1 MGSSKQLTA
10 GCAMNSNW
18 LKKNTFHY
26 SEFKDIVRL
35 VDEKTKK
42 NLRISL
48 CLPTL
53 NEEKTIAKEI
63 IIVKSELMSRYPLI
77 DEIVVIDSGSKDKTR
92 AIAREYGADVYRA
105 DDILPHLEKFKG
117 KGENLW
123 KALYITKGDIIVY
136 LDADIKNI
144 HHRFAYG
151 LIGPLLLKDKIKFV
165 KAFYDRP
172 ISIGKNK
179 IRPTGG
185 GRVTE
190 LVIRPLFSLF
200 FPELTQLLQ
209 PLSGE
214 YAGYREIFE
223 QISFPIGYGIETS
236 MNIDIYQNWG
246 LEVMAQVDLERRIH
260 RNQDTKALGKMS
272 FVILNT
278 FINRKVQLGLIKLNE
293 DMYDE
298 MIQYNLVDNRYEPD
312 CLKIEGHERPPMI
325 QIPEYRKKFGIS
337 EKSILK
343 PVKA

>member
-1 MGSSKQLTA
+1 
-10 GCAMNSNW
+10 MNNQW
-18 LKKNTFHY
+18 LEKNTFHH
-26 SEFKDIVRL
+26 SDFKDLNRL
-35 VDEKTKK
+35 VEEKAKK
-42 NLRISL
+42 NLKISL

-63 IIVKSELMSRYPLI
+63 IIMKSELITRYPLL
-77 DEIVVIDSGSKDKTR
+77 DEIVVVDSGSTDNTR
-92 AIAREYGADVYRA
+92 EIARAYGADVYQA
-105 DDILPHLEKFKG
+105 TEILPHLEPFKG

-123 KALYITKGDIIVY
+123 KALYITSGDIIIY

-151 LIGPLLLKDKIKFV
+151 LLGPLLLDDRIKFA

-200 FPELTQLLQ
+200 FPELTQLIQ

-223 QISFPIGYGIETS
+223 RIPFPIGYGVETS
-236 MNIDIYQNWG
+236 MNMDIYEKWG
-246 LEVMAQVDLERRIH
+246 LDVMAQVDLDRRIH
-260 RNQDTKALGKMS
+260 HNQDTKALGRMS
-272 FVILNT
+272 FAILKT
-278 FINRKVQLGLIKLNE
+278 FINRKIRMGMIDLKDALF
-293 DMYDE
+293 DE
-298 MIQYNLVDNRYEPD
+298 MIQYNLVNDEFQAD
-312 CLKIEGHERPPMI
+312 IVKIEGHERPPMI
-325 QIPEYRKKFGIS
+325 EIPEYREKFNIGR
-337 EKSILK
+337 ELEPKLQE
-343 PVKA
+343 A